1 MQESIA
7 RTSSFILKVEEDE
20 VEELVISFV
29 LTEENVEREW
39 EETQEWVRVVKK
51 YCLMYDFINS
61 KTMS

>member
-1 MQESIA
+1 LQESIA

>member
-7 RTSSFILKVEEDE
+7 RTSSFVLKVEEDE

-39 EETQEWVRVVKK
+39 EETQEWLRVVKK